1 MLSLQIPFAIGGA
14 VIAHVVWRQL
24 ASARRADPR
33 DEIRNELESL
43 RGATAALPAQMHLAR
58 RSRMAVA
65 EAKGLLGN
73 ETTGLWLSE
82 LQADLAEAE
91 LVAAQVPST
100 DICLDDHSVMGLEI
114 RLAEILALSI
124 RANRL
129 AEKYRLSLCA
139 DAAGSERL
147 SPQAE
152 SPAEPTAALQPS
164 ISLIA
169 PS

>member
-1 MLSLQIPFAIGGA
+1 MLSFQIPFAIGGA
-14 VIAHVVWRQL
+14 VIAYVVFRRL
-24 ASARRADPR
+24 ANARRVDPR

-43 RGATAALPAQMHLAR
+43 RCVTAALPPQMNLAK
-58 RSRMAVA
+58 RSRMAMA
-65 EAKGLLGN
+65 DAKGLLGS

-82 LQADLAEAE
+82 LQVDLAEAE
-91 LVAAQVPST
+91 LVASQVPST
-100 DICLDDHSVMGLEI
+100 DISLDDHSVMGLEI

-129 AEKYRLSLCA
+129 ADKYRLSLCA
-139 DAAGSERL
+139 DAADSERL

-152 SPAEPTAALQPS
+152 SPPEPAPALQPS